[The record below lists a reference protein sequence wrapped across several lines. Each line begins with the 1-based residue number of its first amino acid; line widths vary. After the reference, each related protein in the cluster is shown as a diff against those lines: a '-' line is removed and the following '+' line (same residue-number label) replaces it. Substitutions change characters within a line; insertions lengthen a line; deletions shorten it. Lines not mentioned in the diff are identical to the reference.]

1 VDTVGTITA
10 TAGYSITDNHSPTA
24 SSLTSSIEFPG
35 DHDTSKDSSSSVET
49 YSPGADS
56 RSTQSLGLRNR
67 QARGKPS
74 QWQSSGSVEEKDPGI
89 ATFPLTDHHVSEQL
103 YNVKPQTFD
112 IQSSQSTDIK
122 SDESV
127 EKTIAYNK
135 KMQKNDGH
143 DDRPVFTDW
152 SEEIRMKFD
161 NDKPIRSRRKN
172 KNQQDSVQQEK
183 RKQQMKKLTSGNTDK
198 KDGWQELTPNMEMAT
213 GIITTVPDHD
223 SSQDTSGSSGTLKNN
238 YKFCFLLIHV
248 QNIFE

>member
-1 VDTVGTITA
+1 MDTVGTITA

-24 SSLTSSIEFPG
+24 SSLTSSIEFTG
-35 DHDTSKDSSSSVET
+35 DHDTSKDLSSSVENYT
-49 YSPGADS
+49 PSAGP

-67 QARGKPS
+67 QARGKPN
-74 QWQSSGSVEEKDPGI
+74 QWQSSRSVEEKDSGI
-89 ATFPLTDHHVSEQL
+89 ATFPLTDHDVSEQL

-127 EKTIAYNK
+127 EKTITYGK

-152 SEEIRMKFD
+152 SEEVHMKFD
-161 NDKPIRSRRKN
+161 NDKPLRSRRKN
-172 KNQQDSVQQEK
+172 KNQQDNGQQEK
-183 RKQQMKKLTSGNTDK
+183 RKQQMKKFTSGNTDN

-213 GIITTVPDHD
+213 GIITTVQDHD
-223 SSQDTSGSSGTLKNN
+223 SSQETSGSSGTLKN
-238 YKFCFLLIHV
+238 YYTFYF
-248 QNIFE
+248 